1 MLVGS
6 AAGAKPGVPMRAD
19 SPPVDI
25 MCLRFHLC
33 ILTAASCLPALCGG
47 AQRTKATVVQAEPAV
62 GRTLTIE
69 DAVALAC
76 RRNGTIGAAY
86 YGYLSAHQ
94 ATLQAYAP
102 LLPSLTGS
110 YVYNADRSTAN
121 FNGQT
126 LATDVN
132 GSSYNANASW
142 RVFDLG
148 VRNDN
153 FLSARRAEEGQLDS
167 ARQTLR
173 QVLFNVQDQ
182 YFETLRAAELEKVA
196 RTEVER
202 AQTIFDQTNEQVSVG
217 KTARKDLLQAKADLA
232 NAKVS
237 ELTSRNVSA
246 TDVANL
252 KSLIGLPSRDPLP
265 TLPPYP
271 MPDTS
276 QVPADL
282 NKVLDDGVANRP
294 DLKAQRETV
303 RSLEF
308 TARSL
313 AIQAGVNVTLD
324 ATFGASYAPNY
335 LENRLLTFTLSY
347 PVFDGGSSRAAARA
361 AGYNVKQAKETL
373 GQAERDA
380 RAQIE
385 SAFEQLRLNVQRL
398 AAAKDA
404 YAAALENYN
413 AASESQRLGASTIID
428 VLTANVSLI
437 TAESNQIQAV
447 YDYYISEVQLRLAT
461 GERLLGEPVGDRLP
475 QYK

>member
-1 MLVGS
+1 
-6 AAGAKPGVPMRAD
+6 MR
-19 SPPVDI
+19 VRI
-25 MCLRFHLC
+25 HLC
-33 ILTAASCLPALCGG
+33 SFIAASCLPALSPAGQSKSP
-47 AQRTKATVVQAEPAV
+47 ASTQAEPQV
-62 GRTLTIE
+62 GSTLTIE

-86 YGYLSAHQ
+86 YAYLSSHQ

-102 LLPSLTGS
+102 LLPTLTGS
-110 YVYNADRSTAN
+110 YQYNADRTASTL
-121 FNGQT
+121 GSQT
-126 LATDVN
+126 FITDTN
-132 GSSYNANASW
+132 GSAYNANANW
-142 RVFDLG
+142 RIFDMG

-153 FLSARRAEEGQLDS
+153 FLSARRAEESQLDN

-182 YFETLRAAELEKVA
+182 YFETLRASELEKVSA
-196 RTEVER
+196 TEVER
-202 AQTIFDQTNEQVSVG
+202 AQTIFDQTFEQVRVG
-217 KTARKDLLQAKADLA
+217 KTAQKDVLQAKADLA
-232 NAKVS
+232 NAKVT
-237 ELTSRNVSA
+237 ELQSRNTSA
-246 TDVANL
+246 TDIATL

-271 MPDTS
+271 QPDTS
-276 QVPADL
+276 QVPSDL
-282 NKVLDDGVANRP
+282 NKVLDDGIAARP
-294 DLKAQRETV
+294 DLQAQRSTV

-308 TARSL
+308 SARSL

-324 ATFGASYAPNY
+324 ATFGASFAPSY
-335 LENRLLTFTLSY
+335 LENRLLTFTVSY
-347 PVFDGGSSRAAARA
+347 PIFDGGSSRAAARA
-361 AGYNVKQAKETL
+361 AGYNVKAAKETL
-373 GQAERDA
+373 AQAEREA

-385 SAFEQLRLNVQRL
+385 TAFVLLRQNVERL
-398 AAAKDA
+398 SAAKDA

-461 GERLLGEPVGDRLP
+461 GERLLGEPTGDRLP